1 MENMRPQEHVVD
13 VAILGGG
20 PAGCAAAIELARAG
34 RRVTVIEQKPFP
46 RNKVCGG
53 CLSGAGVAQ
62 VRRLLGPDVPV
73 PGIETRRISFILPSG
88 HCIRYRPRGE
98 ARLVRRADFDAA
110 LADES
115 VRQGAEVRY
124 GQRAHLLHRGDRWSV
139 RFGDTI
145 LNARYVLV
153 AAGLGA
159 GHKALGIEGTPPG
172 RTKSTMIGLQWMESA
187 TDRHPALGEVQ
198 MHWLVGGYIGLATA
212 ETRRCNV
219 ALALDDPNRSALK
232 PLQQLRERNGN
243 APIWSILAGSDARAD
258 AVEGAAGFPSRPVA
272 YGKDNVLMIGDAAG
286 YAEPFTGE
294 GIALAMLS
302 AALATRAICTSGD
315 VQNTYQ
321 RLMRRV
327 HAPALRRCRRLGRL
341 LRCRCL
347 EKLDARLPRGWDSW
361 LPSLIEYVHVRSRR

>member
-1 MENMRPQEHVVD
+1 MKNETDEQLERR
-13 VAILGGG
+13 
-20 PAGCAAAIELARAG
+20 LASL
-34 RRVTVIEQKPFP
+34 TEW
-46 RNKVCGG
+46 
-53 CLSGAGVAQ
+53 SGASPNLWRQALSDSTHRTETGAA
-62 VRRLLGPDVPV
+62 RRPIINWRSRG
-73 PGIETRRISFILPSG
+73 FILSS
-88 HCIRYRPRGE
+88 
-98 ARLVRRADFDAA
+98 AA
-110 LADES
+110 
-115 VRQGAEVRY
+115 V
-124 GQRAHLLHRGDRWSV
+124 
-139 RFGDTI
+139 F
-145 LNARYVLV
+145 VL
-153 AAGLGA
+153 
-159 GHKALGIEGTPPG
+159 
-172 RTKSTMIGLQWMESA
+172 
-187 TDRHPALGEVQ
+187 
-198 MHWLVGGYIGLATA
+198 LVGGYIGLATA

-294 GIALAMLS
+294 GMALAMLS